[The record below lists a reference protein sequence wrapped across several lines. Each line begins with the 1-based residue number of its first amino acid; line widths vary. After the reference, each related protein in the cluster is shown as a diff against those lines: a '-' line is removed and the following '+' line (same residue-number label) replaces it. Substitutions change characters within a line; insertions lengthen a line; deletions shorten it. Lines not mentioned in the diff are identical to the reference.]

1 MVRLL
6 SRKSGE
12 RAAVWDLWPEN
23 YEMDE
28 EQKTLLL
35 KRLHPG
41 TPTTVNDVL

>member
-12 RAAVWDLWPEN
+12 RVDVWDLEPEN

-41 TPTTVNDVL
+41 IPTTVNDVL